1 MEGRRIKVTKSSVGV
16 ELIKVQYPYHLNTKA
31 NKEE

>member
-1 MEGRRIKVTKSSVGV
+1 VTKSSVGV

-31 NKEE
+31 NKEEWNFVICM